1 MTSPSLQLLILISV
15 IELLSP
21 IYPSVKTIHW
31 LWFNVMIFSHKNSIE
46 HFSHKCIK
54 HEVCIHCMLLAMELS
69 VHDVLWGSAIFWSE
83 SFGLTSS
90 YSLAIFLNL
99 LASQA
104 QLFTANH
111 RMILTCFTTMV
122 ICNNHYYTICHKQIL
137 SGFFVRNIPSWLA
150 VGLVTSSQEIQ
161 FLVGLPL

>member
-31 LWFNVMIFSHKNSIE
+31 LWFNVFIFSHKNSIE
-46 HFSHKCIK
+46 HINHKKCIK
-54 HEVCIHCMLLAMELS
+54 HKVCMLLAMELS

-90 YSLAIFLNL
+90 YSPAIFLNL
-99 LASQA
+99 LASQ
-104 QLFTANH
+104 LFTANH
-111 RMILTCFTTMV
+111 RIMLTCFTTMV
-122 ICNNHYYTICHKQIL
+122 ICNKHHYSICHKQIL
-137 SGFFVRNIPSWLA
+137 SGFYVRNIPSYNTFLSHTNLLSIQKVWLKYMK
-150 VGLVTSSQEIQ
+150 SQ
-161 FLVGLPL
+161 L